1 MTTFNSISEIVNT
14 VANFNN
20 EPFILVP
27 SYTGEYIPNWDI
39 ITEDGPNAK
48 EGNHFLTLPEDDI
61 THLTIDEQK
70 EIEELVSLLPSNTVL
85 HSISVQQLSTGEFAY
100 TYVFKRSCTPYPT
113 NFQASKALS
122 AAIPK
127 FNAFFNMVNDLTEY
141 AGHYY
146 ITPIPNT
153 DIVLGTFVIG

>member
-1 MTTFNSISEIVNT
+1 MVQKTFI
-14 VANFNN
+14 NN
-20 EPFILVP
+20 EGSSKFNAATIGML
-27 SYTGEYIPNWDI
+27 YTYWHEISK
-39 ITEDGPNAK
+39 DG
-48 EGNHFLTLPEDDI
+48 I

-85 HSISVQQLSTGEFAY
+85 HSISVQELSTGEFAY

-146 ITPIPNT
+146 ITPIYNT
-153 DIVLGTFVIG
+153 DIVLGTFIIG

>member
-1 MTTFNSISEIVNT
+1 MVQKTFI
-14 VANFNN
+14 NN
-20 EPFILVP
+20 EGSSKFNAATIGML
-27 SYTGEYIPNWDI
+27 YTYWHEISK
-39 ITEDGPNAK
+39 DG
-48 EGNHFLTLPEDDI
+48 I

-70 EIEELVSLLPSNTVL
+70 EIEELVSLLPRNLILTQ
-85 HSISVQQLSTGEFAY
+85 ISMQELSTGEFAY

-146 ITPIPNT
+146 ITPIYNT
-153 DIVLGTFVIG
+153 DIVLGTFIIG

>member
-1 MTTFNSISEIVNT
+1 MVQKTFI
-14 VANFNN
+14 NN
-20 EPFILVP
+20 EGSSKGNAATIGMI
-27 SYTGEYIPNWDI
+27 YTYWHEVYK
-39 ITEDGPNAK
+39 DG
-48 EGNHFLTLPEDDI
+48 I
-61 THLTIDEQK
+61 THLTTDEQK
-70 EIEELVSLLPSNTVL
+70 EIEKFVSLLPRNTVIY
-85 HSISVQQLSTGEFAY
+85 SISLQKLSTGEFAY

-127 FNAFFNMVNDLTEY
+127 FNAFFNMINDLTEY

>member
-1 MTTFNSISEIVNT
+1 MVQKTFI
-14 VANFNN
+14 NN
-20 EPFILVP
+20 EDSSKFNAATIGML
-27 SYTGEYIPNWDI
+27 YTYWHEIAK
-39 ITEDGPNAK
+39 DG
-48 EGNHFLTLPEDDI
+48 I

-100 TYVFKRSCTPYPT
+100 TYVFKRSCTIYPT

-146 ITPIPNT
+146 VTPIYNT
-153 DIVLGTFVIG
+153 DIVLGTFIIG

>member
-1 MTTFNSISEIVNT
+1 MVQKTFINSEGSSKFNAATIGMLYTYWHEI
-14 VANFNN
+14 
-20 EPFILVP
+20 
-27 SYTGEYIPNWDI
+27 
-39 ITEDGPNAK
+39 AK
-48 EGNHFLTLPEDDI
+48 DDI

-146 ITPIPNT
+146 ITPIYNT
-153 DIVLGTFVIG
+153 DIVLGTFIIG

>member
-1 MTTFNSISEIVNT
+1 MVQKTFI
-14 VANFNN
+14 NN
-20 EPFILVP
+20 EGSSKFNAATIGML
-27 SYTGEYIPNWDI
+27 YTYWHEVS
-39 ITEDGPNAK
+39 K
-48 EGNHFLTLPEDDI
+48 DDI

-100 TYVFKRSCTPYPT
+100 AYVFKRSCTPYPT

>member
-1 MTTFNSISEIVNT
+1 MVQKTFINGEGLSK
-14 VANFNN
+14 FNAAT
-20 EPFILVP
+20 IGML
-27 SYTGEYIPNWDI
+27 YTYWHEVSK
-39 ITEDGPNAK
+39 DG
-48 EGNHFLTLPEDDI
+48 I
-61 THLTIDEQK
+61 THPTIDEQK

-85 HSISVQQLSTGEFAY
+85 HSISVQELSTGEFAY

-146 ITPIPNT
+146 ITPIYNT
-153 DIVLGTFVIG
+153 DIVLGTFIIG

>member
-1 MTTFNSISEIVNT
+1 MVQKTFINGEGLSKFNAATIGMLYTYWHEISK
-14 VANFNN
+14 
-20 EPFILVP
+20 
-27 SYTGEYIPNWDI
+27 
-39 ITEDGPNAK
+39 DG
-48 EGNHFLTLPEDDI
+48 I
-61 THLTIDEQK
+61 THPTIDEQK
-70 EIEELVSLLPSNTVL
+70 EIEELVSLLPSHTVL

>member
-1 MTTFNSISEIVNT
+1 MVQKTFI
-14 VANFNN
+14 NN
-20 EPFILVP
+20 EGLSKFNAATIGML
-27 SYTGEYIPNWDI
+27 YTYWHEVSK
-39 ITEDGPNAK
+39 DG
-48 EGNHFLTLPEDDI
+48 I
-61 THLTIDEQK
+61 THPTIDEQK

-146 ITPIPNT
+146 ITPIYDA

>member
-1 MTTFNSISEIVNT
+1 MVQKTFINGEGLSKYNAATIGM
-14 VANFNN
+14 
-20 EPFILVP
+20 L
-27 SYTGEYIPNWDI
+27 YTYWHEVSK
-39 ITEDGPNAK
+39 DG
-48 EGNHFLTLPEDDI
+48 I
-61 THLTIDEQK
+61 THPTIDEQK
-70 EIEELVSLLPSNTVL
+70 DIEELVSLLPSNTVL

-100 TYVFKRSCTPYPT
+100 TYVFKRSCTIYPT

-153 DIVLGTFVIG
+153 DIVLGTFIIG

>member
-1 MTTFNSISEIVNT
+1 MVQKTFI
-14 VANFNN
+14 NN
-20 EPFILVP
+20 EGSSKGNAATIGML
-27 SYTGEYIPNWDI
+27 YTYWHEVSN
-39 ITEDGPNAK
+39 DG
-48 EGNHFLTLPEDDI
+48 I
-61 THLTIDEQK
+61 THPTIDEQK

-85 HSISVQQLSTGEFAY
+85 HSISVQKLSTGEFAY
-100 TYVFKRSCTPYPT
+100 TYVFKRSCTIYPT

-153 DIVLGTFVIG
+153 DIVLGTFIIG

>member
-1 MTTFNSISEIVNT
+1 MVQKTFINGEGSSK
-14 VANFNN
+14 FNAAT
-20 EPFILVP
+20 IGML
-27 SYTGEYIPNWDI
+27 YTYWHEVSK
-39 ITEDGPNAK
+39 DG
-48 EGNHFLTLPEDDI
+48 I
-61 THLTIDEQK
+61 THPTIDEQK

-85 HSISVQQLSTGEFAY
+85 HSISVQQLSTGEFVY
-100 TYVFKRSCTPYPT
+100 TYVFQRSCTT

>member
-1 MTTFNSISEIVNT
+1 MVQKTFI
-14 VANFNN
+14 NN
-20 EPFILVP
+20 EGSSKFNAATIGML
-27 SYTGEYIPNWDI
+27 YTYWHEVSK
-39 ITEDGPNAK
+39 DG
-48 EGNHFLTLPEDDI
+48 I
-61 THLTIDEQK
+61 THPTIDEQK

-85 HSISVQQLSTGEFAY
+85 HSISVQKLSTGEFAY

-146 ITPIPNT
+146 ITPIYNT
-153 DIVLGTFVIG
+153 DIVLGTFIIG

>member
-1 MTTFNSISEIVNT
+1 MVQKTFI
-14 VANFNN
+14 NN
-20 EPFILVP
+20 EGSSKFNAATIGML
-27 SYTGEYIPNWDI
+27 YTYWHEVSK
-39 ITEDGPNAK
+39 DG
-48 EGNHFLTLPEDDI
+48 I

-146 ITPIPNT
+146 ITPIYNT

>member
-1 MTTFNSISEIVNT
+1 MVQKTFI
-14 VANFNN
+14 NN
-20 EPFILVP
+20 EGSSKFNAATIGML
-27 SYTGEYIPNWDI
+27 YTYWHEVSK
-39 ITEDGPNAK
+39 DG
-48 EGNHFLTLPEDDI
+48 I
-61 THLTIDEQK
+61 THPTIDEQK

-146 ITPIPNT
+146 ITPIYNT

>member
-1 MTTFNSISEIVNT
+1 MVQKTFI
-14 VANFNN
+14 NN
-20 EPFILVP
+20 EGSSKFNAATIGML
-27 SYTGEYIPNWDI
+27 YTYWHEVSK
-39 ITEDGPNAK
+39 DG
-48 EGNHFLTLPEDDI
+48 I
-61 THLTIDEQK
+61 THPTIDEQK

-146 ITPIPNT
+146 VTPIYNT
-153 DIVLGTFVIG
+153 DIVLGTFIIG

>member
-1 MTTFNSISEIVNT
+1 MVQKTFI
-14 VANFNN
+14 NN
-20 EPFILVP
+20 EGSSKFNAATIGML
-27 SYTGEYIPNWDI
+27 YTYWHEISK
-39 ITEDGPNAK
+39 DG
-48 EGNHFLTLPEDDI
+48 I

-70 EIEELVSLLPSNTVL
+70 DIEELVSLLPSNTVL
-85 HSISVQQLSTGEFAY
+85 HSISVQELSTGEFAY

-146 ITPIPNT
+146 ITPIYNT
-153 DIVLGTFVIG
+153 DIVLGTFIIG

>member
-1 MTTFNSISEIVNT
+1 MVQKTFI
-14 VANFNN
+14 NN
-20 EPFILVP
+20 EGSSKFNAATIGML
-27 SYTGEYIPNWDI
+27 YTYWHEISK
-39 ITEDGPNAK
+39 DG
-48 EGNHFLTLPEDDI
+48 I
-61 THLTIDEQK
+61 THPTIDEQK

-146 ITPIPNT
+146 ITPIYNT

>member
-1 MTTFNSISEIVNT
+1 MVQKTFINGEGSSK
-14 VANFNN
+14 FNAAT
-20 EPFILVP
+20 IGML
-27 SYTGEYIPNWDI
+27 YTYWHEVSK
-39 ITEDGPNAK
+39 DG
-48 EGNHFLTLPEDDI
+48 I
-61 THLTIDEQK
+61 THPTIDEQK
-70 EIEELVSLLPSNTVL
+70 EIEELVSLLPRNLVL
-85 HSISVQQLSTGEFAY
+85 TQISMQKLSTGEFAY
-100 TYVFKRSCTPYPT
+100 TYVFKRSCTT

-153 DIVLGTFVIG
+153 DIVLGTFIIG

>member
-1 MTTFNSISEIVNT
+1 MVQKTFI
-14 VANFNN
+14 NN
-20 EPFILVP
+20 EGSSKFNAATIGML
-27 SYTGEYIPNWDI
+27 YTYWHEISK
-39 ITEDGPNAK
+39 DG
-48 EGNHFLTLPEDDI
+48 I

-70 EIEELVSLLPSNTVL
+70 DIEELVSLLPSNTVL
-85 HSISVQQLSTGEFAY
+85 HSISVQELSTGEFAY

-146 ITPIPNT
+146 ITPIYNT
-153 DIVLGTFVIG
+153 DIILGTFIIG

>member
-1 MTTFNSISEIVNT
+1 MVQKTFINGEGLSKFNAATIGMLYTYWHEI
-14 VANFNN
+14 
-20 EPFILVP
+20 
-27 SYTGEYIPNWDI
+27 
-39 ITEDGPNAK
+39 AK
-48 EGNHFLTLPEDDI
+48 DDI

-100 TYVFKRSCTPYPT
+100 TYVFKRSCTPYQT

-146 ITPIPNT
+146 ITPIYNT